1 MVVSCTWRIFMNRR
15 SFLKLRP
22 TEEPRQLTSAERLAN
37 AMNPQPLQIAAGL
50 EEYTTPL
57 TSRTAEHLL
66 RRTGFQYNRAE
77 VQKIVG
83 KTAAEVVDAM
93 LNINPSTLPPVPSW
107 AKNTPVNNLQLNYS
121 QNDELR
127 TLWFTQMLN
136 GTNPLLE
143 KMTFFWHNLFAN
155 EEKKVYYSQYMYWQN
170 DAFRRNPTKVV
181 IPYQPTT
188 DTNRTFFGNIR
199 TLTKAMVRDMSML
212 IYLDGN
218 QSMSGNPN
226 ENFAREIL
234 ELFTLG
240 IGNYTEQ
247 DIVEAARAFTGW
259 RVEGLSSNFKG
270 LNFDATSKTFMGK
283 TGFFGADDIVDIIF
297 ESPACATFF
306 AKRFYTF
313 FVYELPGNEILTQ
326 LAAELTAS
334 KYELKPFLKKLLTSA
349 HFFDEQLFGAV
360 IKSPLDT
367 IIGTARL
374 LDVKFKDT
382 LIAVRALGALSLEL
396 LNPPDVA
403 GWKGYH
409 QWINTSTLPT
419 RQKFTDGMIDG
430 SSLVNTPVPETKID
444 PVAFVK
450 SFGVSSA
457 AEVVSAM
464 AGYFLA
470 FELSAEQKTALVND
484 AFGGYD
490 WTVDAPNAKAGI
502 ERLLKALMR
511 LPEFQLM

>member
-1 MVVSCTWRIFMNRR
+1 MNRR

-50 EEYTTPL
+50 EEYTQPL
-57 TSRTAEHLL
+57 TVRTAEHLL

-77 VQKIVG
+77 VQKIIG
-83 KTAAEVVDAM
+83 KTASEVVDAM
-93 LNINPSTLPPVPSW
+93 LTINPATLPAVPTW
-107 AKNTPVNNLQLNYS
+107 AKNAPVNNLQLNYS

-127 TLWFTQMLN
+127 TLWFMQMLS
-136 GTNPLLE
+136 GANPLLE

-170 DAFRRNPTKVV
+170 DTFRRNPTAVS
-181 IPYQPTT
+181 IPHQPAS
-188 DTNRTFFGNIR
+188 DTNRTYFGNIR
-199 TLTKAMVRDMSML
+199 TLTKAMVRDMAML

-218 QSMSGNPN
+218 QSMAGNPN

-259 RVEGLSSNFKG
+259 RIEGLTSNFKSSNFDG
-270 LNFDATSKTFMGK
+270 TSKTFMGK
-283 TGFFGADDIVDIIF
+283 TGNFGADDIVDIIF
-297 ESPACATFF
+297 QSPACATFF
-306 AKRFYTF
+306 AKRFYKF
-313 FVYELPGNEILTQ
+313 FVYEVPSDDILTK
-326 LAAELTAS
+326 LAAELTAANF
-334 KYELKPFLKKLLTSA
+334 ELKPFLKKLLTSA

-360 IKSPLDT
+360 IKSPLDAV
-367 IIGTARL
+367 IGTARL
-374 LDVKFKDT
+374 LDVKFKDN

-396 LNPPDVA
+396 LNPPDVS

-409 QWINTSTLPT
+409 QWINTSTLPM

-457 AEVVSAM
+457 VEVLTVLAR
-464 AGYFLA
+464 YFLP
-470 FELSAEQKTALVND
+470 FELSGEQSTALVND